1 MKIFISSTYEDLIE
15 HRNTVESSLSISSI
29 NYNAME
35 HFGSTPRPT
44 IQTCLNTVSASD
56 VFIGILGVRYG
67 GCPPGRKLSYTERE
81 YRLARQLAN
90 SSIMPIFMF
99 LIDERNASV
108 PAQYVGLETP
118 QQQERLRLFKEFIL
132 RYHTVTFFKTP
143 EDLARLVLAS
153 LIRELGVLP

>member
-1 MKIFISSTYEDLIE
+1 M
-15 HRNTVESSLSISSI
+15 VESSLSIS
-29 NYNAME
+29 NVDYNAME
-35 HFGSTPRPT
+35 HFGSTPIPT
-44 IQTCLNTVSASD
+44 IQTCLDAVSASN

-67 GCPPGRKLSYTERE
+67 GSPPGRILSYTERE

-90 SSIMPIFMF
+90 ENKMPIFMF

-108 PAQYVGLETP
+108 PAHYVGLETP
-118 QQQERLRLFKEFIL
+118 QQQERLRHFKGFIL
-132 RYHTVTFFKTP
+132 RHHTVTYFKTP